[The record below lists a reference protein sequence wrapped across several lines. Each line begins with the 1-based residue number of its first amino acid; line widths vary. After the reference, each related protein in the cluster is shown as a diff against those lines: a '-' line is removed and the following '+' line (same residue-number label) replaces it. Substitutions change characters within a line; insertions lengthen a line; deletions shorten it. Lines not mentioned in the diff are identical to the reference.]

1 MKRVMIY
8 SHDTFGLGNIRRML
22 EVARHLVESSDDVSV
37 LVITGSP
44 MLHAFRIPPR
54 IDYVKL
60 PCLARDVAGQYGARS
75 LPLTLAATVKLRA
88 NLIQIV

>member
-1 MKRVMIY
+1 MKRILIY

-22 EVARHLVESSDDVSV
+22 EVARHLVESSPQVSV

-44 MLHAFRIPPR
+44 MLHAFRIPAR

-60 PCLARDVAGQYGARS
+60 PCLSRNVEGRYGSRS
-75 LPLTLAATVKLRA
+75 LELSLHDHGAACGPT
-88 NLIQIV
+88 